1 MQGIYIS
8 GIFTACKTKPFN
20 AMLKRFLFLAAILVT
35 TVLSAQDL
43 TGIKVDDLS
52 DAQIRAILAQGKERG
67 MDINQ
72 GEQVALSMG
81 LPAAEAAKFRQRVEA
96 LNGQSKPNTSQG
108 TGAAPSTGALE
119 VPGTVA
125 SSETLGNTANVETEV
140 LQQAEIK
147 SEAAVAIAGTSEQ
160 STAPGEGLPT
170 KVYGQQLFR
179 GADLRI
185 YERSLDAKAPDHY
198 ILGTG
203 DELGVSVYGTSYFN
217 EVYKVDSRGYIAI
230 NNVGN
235 VAVRGLTFAEA
246 RNVIKGR
253 MAPYFNLGSNTFA
266 FNLAYSRTVTVNI
279 VGEVVNPGSYK
290 LPAINTAF
298 NALMAA
304 GGPSDIGTLRDIKI
318 VRSGKVVKTLDVYA
332 FLLNP
337 TSEND
342 YYLQEN
348 DYISVG
354 TNHNVVTIT
363 GAVKRPMKYEL
374 LPGESLNQAIA
385 FAGGFASNAYTE
397 AVQIQRQE
405 TEESILMDI
414 TKPDFGMALN
424 ALDIITVK
432 KKNDQLKQ
440 VVTINGAVFQPGPYR
455 FEAGLT
461 LLELIEKAGGIKQD
475 SIIALDKA
483 WMVRMRPDFTRYYT
497 PIDIQGVLVDA
508 NHPDNKVLKAKD
520 AITITLKKDYSGEEQ
535 ISIVGAVRNPF
546 GMNYA
551 EGVTVKNM
559 LDMADGLKLFAD
571 PSRAYLV
578 RTDENYNRTYLPVDL
593 DAVLADSL
601 SSANIILQPRD
612 ILTIEDKID
621 RTNEEMVSIAG
632 AVRSPF
638 QMKYAEGLTV
648 ANMLEMADGIKFET
662 FADRA
667 YLTRTRSDLTQEII
681 ELDLAAVILDPNS
694 SANLTLQA
702 RDAISVLAKPDVDAG
717 MGISVAGA
725 VRNPKRF
732 NYAEGMTLGD
742 ALRLAGGLNPNADFT
757 RVEVSRISAFDNFTK
772 GTNREIRT
780 TALITSV
787 PQALSRDLN
796 ADSEELQFVLQP
808 YDQVVVREIPDYELQ
823 ELVLIQGEVRYP
835 GYYPLL
841 AKDEKLASLIRRA
854 GGLTRFANTRN
865 ASIQRGGHP
874 NIVMNLQRATANPV
888 SKYNYRL
895 QPGDV
900 LSIPRQ
906 ENLITITGAGH
917 KYFEN
922 TYESTVNTPFVSG
935 KRARYYVRQFA
946 LGYTRDAARADTY
959 VKYPNGKVS
968 RTINLGL
975 LKVYP
980 RIQKGAT
987 IYTSIKTKEER
998 EKREKRDVKPLDWN
1012 QAVATV
1018 TSAIMGF
1025 STVYVLLTR

>member
-8 GIFTACKTKPFN
+8 GIFTACKTKPSN

-354 TNHNVVTIT
+354 TNHNVVAIT

-497 PIDIQGVLVDA
+497 PIDIQGVLADA

-520 AITITLKKDYSGEEQ
+520 AITITLKKDYSDEGQ
-535 ISIVGAVRNPF
+535 ISI
-546 GMNYA
+546 
-551 EGVTVKNM
+551 
-559 LDMADGLKLFAD
+559 
-571 PSRAYLV
+571 S
-578 RTDENYNRTYLPVDL
+578 
-593 DAVLADSL
+593 
-601 SSANIILQPRD
+601 
-612 ILTIEDKID
+612 
-621 RTNEEMVSIAG
+621 G

-648 ANMLEMADGIKFET
+648 SNMLEMADGIKFET

-681 ELDLAAVILDPNS
+681 ELDLAAVIMDPNS

-808 YDQVVVREIPDYELQ
+808 YDQVVVREIPDYGLQ

-841 AKDEKLASLIRRA
+841 AKDEKLASLLRRA

-874 NIVMNLQRATANPV
+874 NIVMNLQRATTNPV

-900 LSIPRQ
+900 LNIPRQ